1 MFQNVLQRR
10 PVSGTRLSR
19 GASLSLAAHIV
30 VFAFVAWASTRPVE
44 TKKEA
49 TEVTFFS
56 PTATGAPGRP
66 PLGRPL
72 PPTPQK
78 QSSTNKPL
86 RKQDTLYKSKDPY
99 DEAPAKPA
107 DDGQYS
113 GPIGDP
119 NGDPDGVPGAG
130 IPTAAP
136 PPPPPPPPPPEAP
149 KPQNAV
155 IPFGPGMERPA
166 KVSGPEPVYPRE
178 AREAKVEGKML
189 VQCVI
194 TTDGRLVNCSVL
206 KSLPFMDK
214 PVLDALA
221 QQRWTPVMYQGQP
234 VSVSYTIP
242 FKFVLK

>member
-1 MFQNVLQRR
+1 MFQHVLQRR
-10 PVSGTRLSR
+10 RFSGTRLSR
-19 GASLSLAAHIV
+19 GATLSIAAHIV

-44 TKKEA
+44 TKTTA
-49 TEVTFFS
+49 TEVTFYS

-72 PPTPQK
+72 PPNQTKTPQT
-78 QSSTNKPL
+78 SKPL

-99 DEAPAKPA
+99 DEAPTKPA
-107 DDGQYS
+107 DDGLYA

-119 NGDPDGVPGAG
+119 NGDPNGIPGAG
-130 IPTAAP
+130 VVSAAP
-136 PPPPPPPPPPEAP
+136 PPPPPPPPEPP
-149 KPQNAV
+149 KPQSAV

-194 TTDGRLVNCSVL
+194 TTEGRLVNCVVL